1 MDLQPLSLTVFLPA
15 VVAALL
21 LCTGRWLPPR
31 VWHALG
37 LLAALATFGCAL
49 PLWLHYDPVEGGFQ
63 FVQRFTWIESFGVR
77 YLVGVDGIS
86 LMLVLLTTF
95 LVPVVLLASWGAV
108 TANVRAFVCWI
119 LLLETAL
126 LGAFASLNLFLFFVF
141 SEGVL
146 LPLFFLIGMW
156 GGPLRM
162 AAASRFVLFTAFG
175 SSAMLVALAILGG
188 LSAEQSG
195 GTISFDWMA
204 LPGGAAPGLLDVSVP
219 TAGASPWW
227 RTQPFLFGVFFFAYA
242 IRIPAVPLHGWLPSA
257 LSEAPAGVAALLA
270 GVVLEL
276 GTYGLLRFAF
286 PLFPEAVGAVGGL
299 LFGLLGLGMLHASLA
314 GFAQADL
321 RRLAAYLSVV
331 QLGLITLGVAAFN
344 PQGLSGSVLHM
355 VSHGVSS
362 CALLLLLGFL
372 YDRRRTLRIEELGG
386 VARPMP
392 VYAVAFGIVMLSLVG
407 LPLSSGFAGE
417 FLILLA
423 AFDVS
428 PWAAIVASLA
438 LAVLAAAMF
447 RMYGRVLLGPVTNPE
462 NRGLIDLDWRERCV
476 LLVLLVPILGL
487 GVYPDPVLR
496 RVEPAAI
503 RILRQAE
510 ARSARVGAA
519 PSAAAPVSPLAW
531 PASWVRPADG
541 LARHDVAGR
550 GG

>member
-1 MDLQPLSLTVFLPA
+1 MTSPLPHVPPPGPVRVISAETQETTARQGLRALWASRQLMWRFVVNDLRTRYVGSAIGFFWTVVNPLFELVTYTFVFHVLIGVSFHPAGGWTHYALFLFCGMVTWFSVEEGLSRSTTAITSHGHLIKKVNFPTLVLPGFVVSSALVNQLIRLAVLGVGAYVVGHGLSWHVVFLP
-15 VVAALL
+15 
-21 LCTGRWLPPR
+21 
-31 VWHALG
+31 
-37 LLAALATFGCAL
+37 
-49 PLWLHYDPVEGGFQ
+49 
-63 FVQRFTWIESFGVR
+63 
-77 YLVGVDGIS
+77 
-86 LMLVLLTTF
+86 LVL
-95 LVPVVLLASWGAV
+95 VVQ
-108 TANVRAFVCWI
+108 TAFV
-119 LLLETAL
+119 
-126 LGAFASLNLFLFFVF
+126 
-141 SEGVL
+141 
-146 LPLFFLIGMW
+146 
-156 GGPLRM
+156 
-162 AAASRFVLFTAFG
+162 
-175 SSAMLVALAILGG
+175 
-188 LSAEQSG
+188 
-195 GTISFDWMA
+195 
-204 LPGGAAPGLLDVSVP
+204 
-219 TAGASPWW
+219 
-227 RTQPFLFGVFFFAYA
+227 
-242 IRIPAVPLHGWLPSA
+242 
-257 LSEAPAGVAALLA
+257 
-270 GVVLEL
+270 
-276 GTYGLLRFAF
+276 
-286 PLFPEAVGAVGGL
+286 
-299 LFGLLGLGMLHASLA
+299 LGLGMLHASLA